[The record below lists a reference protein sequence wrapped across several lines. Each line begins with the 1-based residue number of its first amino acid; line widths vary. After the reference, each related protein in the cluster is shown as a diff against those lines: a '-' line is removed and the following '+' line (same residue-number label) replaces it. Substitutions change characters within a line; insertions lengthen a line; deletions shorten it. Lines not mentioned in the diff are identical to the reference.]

1 MLELGSVT
9 PRSSVRPLVFGW
21 LICLFFM
28 TALILLFTGTYAR
41 KEEITGHIQTRD
53 IVRITSERSAHI
65 KEVLVG
71 AGETVKKGQPLLQ
84 MLNNNPELVSGQTR
98 TTSSSASAERLEH
111 LLADRLAD
119 EASARSTHDAQQQLL
134 HLQREQLRASLQL
147 NSTVQ
152 QSIQRRANIAL
163 EQKQRH
169 ERLAEQQA
177 ISQADLNA
185 ATVHHESVLQDLA
198 TNELARTHAQQ
209 RLLELEQASHEN
221 EQALTRRL
229 SELARQDHELREQ
242 LQNLH
247 KNQEY
252 VLLSPVDGVVDSVS
266 VFSGSRADIGLPMIV
281 LRINQPSL
289 HAPVVVLE
297 VSPSAI
303 GFAQVGSE
311 VIVRIDAFPYA
322 RYGVIKGSI
331 VHSTSSTY
339 LNTTPIGTADPTRNG
354 QVYLVEVNLDFEG
367 SRTQIQQGWLKDG
380 MTLRASLSLERL
392 NLMQWLFLPVLKG
405 IERAPDFRS
414 LPSTDGHSL

>member
-9 PRSSVRPLVFGW
+9 PRSSLRPLVFGW
-21 LICLFFM
+21 LICLFFI

-71 AGETVKKGQPLLQ
+71 AGEAVKKGQPLLQ
-84 MLNNNPELVSGQTR
+84 MLNNNPEIVSGQTH

-134 HLQREQLRASLQL
+134 HLQL

-152 QSIQRRANIAL
+152 QSIQRRAYIAL

-209 RLLELEQASHEN
+209 RLLELEQASLEN

-281 LRINQPSL
+281 LRIDQPSL

-303 GFAQVGSE
+303 GFAHVGSE

-339 LNTTPIGTADPTRNG
+339 LNTTPIGTADPARNG

-405 IERAPDFRS
+405 IERTPDPRS
-414 LPSTDGHSL
+414 LPPTDGHSV